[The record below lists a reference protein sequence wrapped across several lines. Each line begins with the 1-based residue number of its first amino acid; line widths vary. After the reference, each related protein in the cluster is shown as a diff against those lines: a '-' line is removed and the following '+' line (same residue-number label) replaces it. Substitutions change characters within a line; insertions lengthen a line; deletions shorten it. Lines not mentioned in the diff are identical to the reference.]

1 MNYYLNLKTRN
12 KLLLLFGTLAVI
24 MLLLLLQSLQQQK
37 QLQQTQQELYS
48 EAMQP
53 MLLLESLRIDLN
65 ERRSRILGHSLRGRL
80 NSADEMVLQST
91 IGQEV
96 EKMSALQQALVIYPQ
111 LQGSV
116 RELQQLHEQ
125 FNQTTQ
131 SQLLPFLRQGDSQSA
146 QALLLGVQ
154 QERIERIRSLAEEI
168 SAVVEQKVVQQLER
182 SGEQLNLQGRVML
195 AGILLIL
202 LLMGVATW
210 SLNRTLAASL
220 VELAKSAG
228 MIAEGERISR
238 SSMSLRQDEVGL
250 LSQAFDEMG
259 SYLSDLS
266 LKAQRIA
273 EGDLRDQIQ
282 PRSERDQL
290 GHAFANMAQYLTGL
304 ADRAQQVAEGDLSVQ
319 IQPRSE
325 QDQLGS
331 AFSVMAGN
339 LRQLLS
345 GLNDSIAVLA
355 TASQEILSTTGQV
368 VSSAQQTAS
377 AVQEITTTVEEVK
390 QTATLASQK
399 ARQVTDSA
407 EQTSRITREGRAAV
421 DTVMSGMSDIRQQ
434 MQTLSDSIG
443 NLSEQSQAVGEIVNT
458 VGDLAEQ
465 SNLLGVNA
473 SIEAVKADEHGK
485 GFSVVAQEVRSL
497 AEQSKQATVQVRSIL
512 NEIQKAM
519 SKAVLM
525 TEQNSRAVENGYD
538 QARRSGEALL
548 ALTERFD
555 QSTNAAMQIAASSQQ
570 QLVGMD
576 QVAMAMQ
583 DINNASQ
590 NNVAGARQAEQAA
603 RDLHAL
609 GNSLRERVGQF
620 RT

>member
-1 MNYYLNLKTRN
+1 MKLYLNLKTRH
-12 KLLLLFGTLAVI
+12 KLLLMFGVLALVILLMLF
-24 MLLLLLQSLQQQK
+24 QSLQQ
-37 QLQQTQQELYS
+37 LQQIQQGEQALYNDAMRPLLS
-48 EAMQP
+48 LEA
-53 MLLLESLRIDLN
+53 LRIDLN
-65 ERRSRILGHSLRGRL
+65 ERRAQTLAISLRGDL
-80 NSADEMVLQST
+80 NSADEVKLQAGMNEEVERLDDLLQSL
-91 IGQEV
+91 
-96 EKMSALQQALVIYPQ
+96 AIYPQ
-111 LQGSV
+111 LQASL
-116 RELQQLHEQ
+116 RELRQLHEQ
-125 FNQTTQ
+125 FNQTGQ
-131 SQLLPFLRQGDSQSA
+131 SQILPLLRLGDSRSA
-146 QALLLGVQ
+146 QAMLLGIQ
-154 QERIERIRSLAEEI
+154 QDRISRFRELSEEI
-168 SAVVEQKVVQQLER
+168 GVAVEQRVEQQIAASEMMLR
-182 SGEQLNLQGRVML
+182 QQRQLTLAGMLLVML
-195 AGILLIL
+195 LI
-202 LLMGVATW
+202 GFAIW
-210 SLNRTLAASL
+210 NLNRTLAAPL
-220 VELAKSAG
+220 LELAGSAG
-228 MIAEGERISR
+228 RIAEGERLSR
-238 SSMSLRQDEVGL
+238 SDLSLRRDEVGL

-259 SYLSDLS
+259 KYLND
-266 LKAQRIA
+266 
-273 EGDLRDQIQ
+273 
-282 PRSERDQL
+282 
-290 GHAFANMAQYLTGL
+290 L
-304 ADRAQQVAEGDLSVQ
+304 ADRAQQVAQGDLSVQ

-331 AFSVMAGN
+331 AFNVMATN

-407 EQTSRITREGRAAV
+407 EHTSRITREGRAAV
-421 DTVMSGMSDIRQQ
+421 DTVMSGMSEIRQQ

-443 NLSEQSQAVGEIVNT
+443 NLSEQSQAVSEIVNT

-485 GFSVVAQEVRSL
+485 GFSVVAQEIRSL

-555 QSTNAAMQIAASSQQ
+555 QSTDAAMQIAASSQQ

-609 GNSLRERVGQF
+609 GSSLKESVSRF
-620 RT
+620 RL